1 MNEDEALNTGI
12 GSIFSSD
19 FEDTIRFSALP
30 SPTGRAIYGDQP
42 TFMEKLVNRFDYPTV
57 ESNRFKFDIIPPG
70 TPPERF
76 DYLPN
81 FEEVLDARKHMIGS
95 ALANKQVGGT
105 SSKILGYLREG
116 LDLFKMGTIGTPE
129 DKKRDFD
136 MDIRNNAVGR
146 MLFKKAG
153 IDATNRE
160 IINMVDE
167 KIFEQIER
175 LKGRKKLDRRVEEGQ
190 PQLYF
195 PRDEQGR
202 YSIQYNQ
209 NY

>member
-1 MNEDEALNTGI
+1 
-12 GSIFSSD
+12 
-19 FEDTIRFSALP
+19 
-30 SPTGRAIYGDQP
+30 
-42 TFMEKLVNRFDYPTV
+42 
-57 ESNRFKFDIIPPG
+57 
-70 TPPERF
+70 
-76 DYLPN
+76 
-81 FEEVLDARKHMIGS
+81 
-95 ALANKQVGGT
+95 
-105 SSKILGYLREG
+105 
-116 LDLFKMGTIGTPE
+116 
-129 DKKRDFD
+129 
-136 MDIRNNAVGR
+136 